1 MVDPIQGSGQVNF
14 PSTPNN
20 SYENMLDATDK
31 LKTQMQ
37 LYQEALTNYRGDP
50 SDFKMPTNWFET
62 TMENVDKFVQNYNK
76 STSLEKN
83 GFKDCVTALESAGII
98 KQSSFQAQQNGL
110 VPCWDEGGESIQMLF
125 GQEAMSKRDPETGGL
140 DPSDTLIE
148 LFGAFSM
155 DPH

>member
-1 MVDPIQGSGQVNF
+1 
-14 PSTPNN
+14 
-20 SYENMLDATDK
+20 
-31 LKTQMQ
+31 
-37 LYQEALTNYRGDP
+37 
-50 SDFKMPTNWFET
+50 
-62 TMENVDKFVQNYNK
+62 MENVDKFVQNYNK

>member
-50 SDFKMPTNWFET
+50 SDFKSQRIGLRLQWKMWIN
-62 TMENVDKFVQNYNK
+62 
-76 STSLEKN
+76 L
-83 GFKDCVTALESAGII
+83 FKII
-98 KQSSFQAQQNGL
+98 INQ
-110 VPCWDEGGESIQMLF
+110 P
-125 GQEAMSKRDPETGGL
+125 R
-140 DPSDTLIE
+140 
-148 LFGAFSM
+148 
-155 DPH
+155 